1 MRYNRRILNYLRLKL
16 LLALVGLFLWYIE
29 AYIAKNL
36 LF

>member
-1 MRYNRRILNYLRLKL
+1 MRYNRRILNYLSLKL

-29 AYIAKNL
+29 ACIAKKL